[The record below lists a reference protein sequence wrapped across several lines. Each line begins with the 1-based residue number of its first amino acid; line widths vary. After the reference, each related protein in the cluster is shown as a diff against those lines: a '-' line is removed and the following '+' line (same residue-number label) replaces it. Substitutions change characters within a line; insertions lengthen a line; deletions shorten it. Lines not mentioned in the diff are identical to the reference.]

1 MVRVRR
7 CAAGHT
13 TRDLGVLICPTPTC
27 KLSLL
32 NGFEELEDAEP
43 TAAFVSL
50 VLDFPW
56 GPQEVG
62 RSCGLGR
69 SSEHCAFASQI
80 VERDPNRYVGREH
93 ALIKLRNGEI
103 VVEDLGSKNGTVV
116 DGRPVPARGTVM
128 APSGA
133 KVVLGGVLTV
143 VVLGR

>member
-7 CAAGHT
+7 CINGHIT
-13 TRDLGVLICPTPTC
+13 HDLGALTC
-27 KLSLL
+27 ACGLSLL
-32 NGFEELEDAEP
+32 SGFEELDNK
-43 TAAFVSL
+43 AFVSL

-69 SSEHCAFASQI
+69 SAEHCAFASQI

-116 DGRPVPARGTVM
+116 DGRPVPPRGSVV

-133 KVVLGGVLTV
+133 KVVLGGVFTV
-143 VVLGR
+143 EVRGR